1 MPERVVLLERR
12 YMRKTLIALAVG
24 GIASV
29 AYAGN
34 MNTGRFG
41 APVGVVTGET
51 ESGPIHS
58 LIGQVSGVYPE
69 PQMYNEGVVVTHPVV
84 IGSASAIDSGS
95 PTVGDSA
102 SVSRTWY
109 MPDGSVWQEGPVS
122 FSNQGMSSDDL
133 LASSSWGGMSSSGS
147 DVYILEPLQPDY
159 VIIYGG

>member
-1 MPERVVLLERR
+1 
-12 YMRKTLIALAVG
+12 MRKTLIALAVG

-29 AYAGN
+29 AYAGSN
-34 MNTGRFG
+34 NLNTGRFG

-69 PQMYNEGVVVTHPVV
+69 PQMYNEGTAVVTQPVV
-84 IGSASAIDSGS
+84 IGSTSAVDQS
-95 PTVGDSA
+95 PSSIGDSA

-122 FSNQGMSSDDL
+122 FSNEGMSSDDL

-147 DVYILEPLQPDY
+147 DVYIVEPLQPDY
-159 VIIYGG
+159 VILYGG